1 MTLITHTEIRH
12 KKVPL
17 RATFSTALRSI
28 SELDVI
34 EYVINGSYVGQT
46 IATPAITGDEHTR
59 IIEDLSTIDLAGR
72 EISDLISFN
81 EELQDS
87 KLSQSSKAAI
97 DMALYSAIH
106 GTMPP
111 IRVKSDVTIPIAP
124 ITDYLNLIQQRSDF
138 DVFKIKLSKSA
149 LKESIEKILIVRESR
164 PDVAI
169 RIDPNQSWSVDETL
183 MFTREI
189 EVQGLEI
196 DYLEQP
202 TPRADFQALRHIRE
216 NCSIRVMA
224 DESCFTE
231 KDLTSLIELNAID
244 FVNLKILK
252 NGGITEVRRLAE
264 MAKLAGIKVSIGSM
278 MEGEIGIK
286 AAAYLAATISPNDIH
301 DLDAAW
307 WHSQSSI
314 VYDNGFMV
322 TQ

>member
-34 EYVINGSYVGQT
+34 EYVINGSYFGQT
-46 IATPAITGDEHTR
+46 IATPAITGDGHTR
-59 IIEDLSTIDLAGR
+59 IIEDLSTFDLAGR

-111 IRVKSDVTIPIAP
+111 IRVKSDVTIPFAP
-124 ITDYLNLIQQRSDF
+124 ITDYPNLIEQRSDF

-149 LKESIEKILIVRESR
+149 LNESIEKILIVRESR

-286 AAAYLAATISPNDIH
+286 AAAYLAATISQNDVH

-314 VYDNGFMV
+314 VYDKGFMV